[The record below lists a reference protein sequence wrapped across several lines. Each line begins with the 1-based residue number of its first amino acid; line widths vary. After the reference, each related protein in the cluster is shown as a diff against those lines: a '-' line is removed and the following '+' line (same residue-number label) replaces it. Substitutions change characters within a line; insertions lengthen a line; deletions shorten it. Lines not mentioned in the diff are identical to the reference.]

1 MAILKPAKLLPVTFT
16 LGVPEPADA
25 NGLIYR
31 FNATISQT
39 NPQLHSDSSEGFSYN
54 LLDVNVGDYVT
65 TEGSGRIMKIVSIAS
80 QTETTATIVV
90 EDEFRLN
97 QQQDSSQ
104 NSQPYITGNPGVV
117 FEVVEGRPILYPYGG
132 LSTEIVGF
140 IENYAAEI
148 ISRFAYQREQKL
160 ITITQGGAD
169 QLTLSVGDLIT
180 WDTIESKYK
189 LFGPDDDIVIG
200 TVVEV
205 ENPTPDTFRINPA
218 GERVDIQLTGTG
230 PFYYFDNA
238 NPGKVTETEPAGNER
253 SVPVFF
259 KISDKQAIY
268 FDGGVAAASN
278 SSGIENNVF
287 TQGTLTVNNE
297 LDPSV
302 TFATYTLYVLYTTT
316 TDATQTELFLDGT
329 STRIDLPEDST
340 MMFEADIIGRDST
353 GTDHC
358 SFRLQGLVDRTSG
371 STVLV
376 NTVNEVVVAE
386 TDDTWSATVEADD
399 VNDTIAVKV
408 TGAAATTIRWTGFVK
423 TVIVTH

>member
-16 LGVPEPADA
+16 LGVPEPVDI

-31 FNATISQT
+31 FNATLTSL
-39 NPQLHSDSSEGFSYN
+39 NPQLHSDSSEGFSYD
-54 LLDVNVGDYVT
+54 LTDVNVGDYVT
-65 TEGSGRIMKIVSIAS
+65 TEGGGRIMKIVSIAS
-80 QTETTATIVV
+80 QTTTTATIVV

-104 NSQPYITGNPGVV
+104 NLQAYLTGNPGVV
-117 FEVVEGRPILYPYGG
+117 FEVVEGRPILYPYSDK
-132 LSTEIVGF
+132 STEIVGF
-140 IENYAAEI
+140 IEKYATEI
-148 ISRFAYQREQKL
+148 ISRFSYQREQTL
-160 ITITQGGAD
+160 ITITQGGTD
-169 QLTLSVGDLIT
+169 QLTLAVGDLIT
-180 WDTIESKYK
+180 FDTLTEKYK
-189 LFGPDDDIVIG
+189 LFEPDDILVIG

-205 ENPTPDTFRINPA
+205 ENPTADTFRINPA
-218 GERVDIQLTGTG
+218 GERIDIELPGTG

-238 NPGKVTETEPAGNER
+238 NPGKVTETPPIENTR
-253 SVPVFF
+253 NIPVFF
-259 KISDKQAIY
+259 KFNDKQAIY
-268 FDGGVAAASN
+268 FDGGVASASN
-278 SSGIENNVF
+278 SSGIENNIF
-287 TQGTLTVNNE
+287 NQGTITVNNGTVAF
-297 LDPSV
+297 S
-302 TFATYTLYVLYTTT
+302 TYKLYVLFTTT
-316 TDATQTELFLDGT
+316 IDDTPTEMFLDG
-329 STRIDLPEDST
+329 SNTRIDLPEDST

-408 TGAAATTIRWTGFVK
+408 TGAVATTIRWTGFVK